1 MVFTTNEPQWAI
13 HAPKPIHPKAFELR
27 EVAISPRHFKL
38 PYTAEVK
45 LNPSPPLPE
54 HHALSP
60 SLNKPWAIPAANTIH
75 PKTYKT
81 TGEAISR
88 RHAKPPQHTAKKK
101 SHSSP
106 QPPKH
111 HSASGWEAR
120 SNVAIIREQDE
131 QAADTRP
138 GLVLP
143 RSNRIEAVNRQGGQ
157 PYRPPHLR
165 GNASTGL
172 NRMPSSLPPH
182 ITSKNWRS
190 SINP

>member
-1 MVFTTNEPQWAI
+1 MVFTTNEPQWVI

-38 PYTAEVK
+38 PYMAEVK

-60 SLNKPWAIPAANTIH
+60 NLNKPWAIIH

-88 RHAKPPQHTAKKK
+88 RHAKPPQHTTKIK

-120 SNVAIIREQDE
+120 SKVAMIREQDE
-131 QAADTRP
+131 QAVDTRP

-165 GNASTGL
+165 GNVSTGS
-172 NRMPSSLPPH
+172 NRMSSSLPPR

-190 SINP
+190 SIKP